1 MKRPSFI
8 NFFLVVLSMRD
19 SLLLLFSYFE
29 FNSHSSGKVEP
40 AEKRKERRGL
50 KKKKTT
56 LFFFKYCH
64 RVVRVG
70 LEKRKE
76 TTRAISSVFSLPHAP
91 GARAL
96 TTRACENGMVVD
108 RQIRF
113 FFSSRWSFF
122 LGLFCLWQ
130 CFELSK
136 CDDDE
141 GVATSFLFRFS
152 SVITVFVNCTPSAL
166 TI

>member
-1 MKRPSFI
+1 MMKRPSFI
-8 NFFLVVLSMRD
+8 NFFFGCSFDERLS
-19 SLLLLFSYFE
+19 SPSFFLFRIQLTQLGQGRTRGE
-29 FNSHSSGKVEP
+29 
-40 AEKRKERRGL
+40 EKGEERF

-56 LFFFKYCH
+56 LFFLKYCH

-113 FFSSRWSFF
+113 FFPQDGPFFGVFFVYGSALSFRNAMTTKV
-122 LGLFCLWQ
+122 LLRLFC
-130 CFELSK
+130 
-136 CDDDE
+136 
-141 GVATSFLFRFS
+141 
-152 SVITVFVNCTPSAL
+152 FVL
-166 TI
+166 VQ

>member
-1 MKRPSFI
+1 MMKRPSFI

-50 KKKKTT
+50 KKKSNT
-56 LFFFKYCH
+56 FFLKYCH

-113 FFSSRWSFF
+113 FFPQDGPFFGVFFVYGSALSFRNAMTTKV
-122 LGLFCLWQ
+122 LLRLFC
-130 CFELSK
+130 
-136 CDDDE
+136 
-141 GVATSFLFRFS
+141 
-152 SVITVFVNCTPSAL
+152 FVL
-166 TI
+166 VQ

>member
-1 MKRPSFI
+1 MMKRPSFI

-50 KKKKTT
+50 KKKTT

-113 FFSSRWSFF
+113 FFPQDGPFFGVFFVYGSALSFRNAMTTKV
-122 LGLFCLWQ
+122 LLRLFC
-130 CFELSK
+130 
-136 CDDDE
+136 
-141 GVATSFLFRFS
+141 
-152 SVITVFVNCTPSAL
+152 FVL
-166 TI
+166 VQ